1 MARITDLL
9 KAGRT
14 FSFEFFPPKNDE
26 EQARLTKTI
35 GDLQP
40 LNPDFVS
47 VTYRGGR
54 SSRER
59 TTRVVIDILGSTQIT
74 PMPHLTCVA
83 HPRFELGEIIGGF
96 RAAGLDNLL
105 ALGGDPLPEEES
117 YKELSYAEELVAL
130 ARRLGFE
137 SIGVAAHPAGH
148 PRSPDLATDRRHLAA
163 KLRTADFAITQF
175 FFLVE
180 EWQRLVD
187 ELAHLGIDKP
197 VVPGIM
203 PITNLGSVQRMAQL
217 SGYAV
222 PRSVVA
228 QLEKGGDDPQ
238 AVRRIGIELACELCS
253 GLLEAGAPGLH
264 FFTLNF
270 STATR
275 EIYSGLG
282 LVTA

>member
-14 FSFEFFPPKNDE
+14 FSFEFFPPRTDE
-26 EQARLTKTI
+26 EQAQLTKTI
-35 GDLQP
+35 GNLQP
-40 LNPDFVS
+40 LEPSFVS

-54 SSRER
+54 TSRER
-59 TTRVVIDILGSTQIT
+59 TTRVVIDILNTTELT

-83 HPRFELGEIIGGF
+83 HPRFELGEIVGGF
-96 RAAGLDNLL
+96 RAAGLENLL

-117 YKELSYAEELVAL
+117 YRELAYALELVEL
-130 ARRLGFE
+130 GRLLGFE

-148 PRSPDLATDRRHLAA
+148 PRSPDLQTDRRHLAA
-163 KLRTADFAITQF
+163 KLKLADFAITQF
-175 FFLVE
+175 FFHVE
-180 EWQRLVD
+180 EWERLVD
-187 ELAHLGIDKP
+187 ELQALGVDRP

-203 PITNLGSVQRMAQL
+203 PITNLGSIQRMAQL
-217 SGYAV
+217 SGYEV
-222 PRSVVA
+222 PRDIVE
-228 QLEKGGDDPQ
+228 QLEQAGDDPKE
-238 AVRRIGIELACELCS
+238 VRRIGIELACALCS

-264 FFTLNF
+264 FYTLNF

-282 LVTA
+282 LAPD